1 MTGLDT
7 NILVR
12 YFAQDDET
20 QFRAVLRLLTRKG
33 ALYFVSDL
41 VLVEAA
47 WVLTSAYDWT
57 DLEVVE
63 AYELLLSISNLT
75 FENEGRL
82 RLALRAV
89 KKGAGLTDE
98 LIVAANRDAFGCRD
112 FATFDARF
120 AKRHA
125 PFAFIPKAD

>member
-20 QFRAVLRLLTRKG
+20 QFRAALRLLTRKG
-33 ALYFVSDL
+33 SLYFISDL

-47 WVLTSAYDWT
+47 WVLTSVYDWT

-63 AYELLLSISNLT
+63 AYELLLSISNVA
-75 FENEGRL
+75 FENEGRFA
-82 RLALRAV
+82 RL
-89 KKGAGLTDE
+89 
-98 LIVAANRDAFGCRD
+98 C
-112 FATFDARF
+112 AR
-120 AKRHA
+120 
-125 PFAFIPKAD
+125 